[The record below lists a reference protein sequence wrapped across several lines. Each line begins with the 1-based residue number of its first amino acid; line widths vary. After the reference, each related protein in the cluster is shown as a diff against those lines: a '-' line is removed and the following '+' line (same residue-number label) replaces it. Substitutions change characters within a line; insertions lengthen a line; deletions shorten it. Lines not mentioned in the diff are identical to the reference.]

1 MRGRKQNI
9 ETLSDQSAQRVEPDV
24 MIGMQTFMGI
34 TENHLTAFKHD
45 KGGLL
50 EYILSPSNLNLA
62 YKQVKSNKGSGGID
76 RMEVDDLLSYLQC
89 HKDELISSIYGGKYH
104 SNPVRRVEI
113 PKSNGKKRNLGIPMV
128 VDRLIQQAISQVLQP
143 LYEPQFSPTSY
154 GFRSHR
160 SAHDA
165 LLKCGEYISA
175 DYVFTVDMDLEKF
188 FDTVCH
194 SKLIEILFRTIQD
207 GRVISLIHKY
217 LNCGVLI
224 GGKKEESSVGVPQGG
239 PLSPL
244 LSNIMLNELDKEL
257 EKRGH
262 LFVRYADDLVI
273 FCKSRRSAQRTL
285 DNLLSFIE
293 RTLFLKVNKE
303 KTRVAYMRDIKFLSY
318 AFGRRNG
325 KCQFYIHSDSIK
337 KMKSK
342 IREFTSRNNGWSY
355 EYRKQRLTWYIRGW
369 LHYFKLA
376 GLRNRIKEWDSWLRR
391 RIRMCIWKSWKRV
404 RTRYR
409 NLKKLVSDENRVR
422 MAAFCRKKYWRM
434 ANHPTVHEA
443 LSDERLLRAGYPTFK
458 MYYHP
463 VFIGS
468 LRNRRMPNGT
478 YGGVRGRNG
487 N

>member
-9 ETLSDQSAQRVEPDV
+9 ETLSDQSAQRVEPEV
-24 MIGMQTFMGI
+24 MIGMQTFIGI
-34 TENHLTAFKHD
+34 TENHLTAIKHE
-45 KGGLL
+45 KVELL

-76 RMEVDDLLSYLQC
+76 HMEVDELLPYLRC
-89 HKDELISSIYGGKYH
+89 HKDKLITSIYDGKYH
-104 SNPVRRVEI
+104 PNPVRRVEI
-113 PKSNGKKRNLGIPMV
+113 PKSNGKTRNLGIPTV

-154 GFRSHR
+154 GFRPHR

-175 DYVFTVDMDLEKF
+175 GYVFTVDMDLEKF

-194 SKLIEILFRTIQD
+194 SKLIEILSRTIKD

-217 LNCGVLI
+217 LNSGVLI
-224 GGKKEESSVGVPQGG
+224 GGKKEDSPVGVPQGG

-257 EKRGH
+257 ERRGH

-273 FCKSRRSAQRTL
+273 FCKSRRSAHRTL
-285 DNLLSFIE
+285 DNLLPFIE
-293 RTLFLKVNKE
+293 TKLFLKVNKD

-318 AFGRRNG
+318 AFGRSNG
-325 KCQFYIHSDSIK
+325 KCQFYIHVDSIK
-337 KMKSK
+337 KMKIK
-342 IREFTSRNNGWSY
+342 IRELTRRNNGWSY

-369 LHYFKLA
+369 LNYFKFA
-376 GLRNRIKEWDSWLRR
+376 GLKSRIKEWDGWLRH

-409 NLKKLVSDENRVR
+409 NLKKLIPDESRVR

-434 ANHPTVHEA
+434 ASHPTVQAA

-463 VFIGS
+463 VFKG
-468 LRNRRMPNGT
+468 
-478 YGGVRGRNG
+478 
-487 N
+487 

>member
-1 MRGRKQNI
+1 MMGRKQNI
-9 ETLSDQSAQRVEPDV
+9 ETLSDQSSQRVEPEV
-24 MIGMQTFMGI
+24 LIGMQTFIGI
-34 TENHLTAFKHD
+34 TENHLTAIKQE
-45 KGGLL
+45 KGELL

-62 YKQVKSNKGSGGID
+62 YKQVKSNKGIGGID
-76 RMEVDDLLSYLQC
+76 RMEVDELLPYLRC
-89 HKDELISSIYGGKYH
+89 HKDKLITSIYDGNYH
-104 SNPVRRVEI
+104 PNPVRRVEI
-113 PKSNGKKRNLGIPMV
+113 PKSNGKTRNLGIPTV

-154 GFRSHR
+154 GFRPHR

-175 DYVFTVDMDLEKF
+175 GYVFTVDMDLEKF

-194 SKLIEILFRTIQD
+194 SKLIEILSRTIKD

-217 LNCGVLI
+217 LNSGVLI
-224 GGKKEESSVGVPQGG
+224 GGKKEASPVGVPQGG

-257 EKRGH
+257 ERRGH

-285 DNLLSFIE
+285 DNLLPFIE
-293 RTLFLKVNKE
+293 TKLFLKVNKD
-303 KTRVAYMRDIKFLSY
+303 KTHVAYMRDIKFLSY

-325 KCQFYIHSDSIK
+325 KCQFYIHVDSIK
-337 KMKSK
+337 KMKIK
-342 IREFTSRNNGWSY
+342 IRELTSRNNGWSY

-369 LHYFKLA
+369 LNYFKFA
-376 GLRNRIKEWDSWLRR
+376 GLKSRIKEWDGWLRH

-409 NLKKLVSDENRVR
+409 NLEKLIPDESRVR
-422 MAAFCRKKYWRM
+422 MAS
-434 ANHPTVHEA
+434 HPTVQAA

-463 VFIGS
+463 VFKG
-468 LRNRRMPNGT
+468 
-478 YGGVRGRNG
+478 
-487 N
+487 

>member
-9 ETLSDQSAQRVEPDV
+9 ETLSDQSAQRVEPEV
-24 MIGMQTFMGI
+24 MIGMQTFIGI
-34 TENHLTAFKHD
+34 TENHLTAIKHE
-45 KGGLL
+45 KGELL

-76 RMEVDDLLSYLQC
+76 HMEVDELLPYLRC
-89 HKDELISSIYGGKYH
+89 HKDKLITSIYDGKYH
-104 SNPVRRVEI
+104 PNPVRRVEI
-113 PKSNGKKRNLGIPMV
+113 PKSNGKIRNLGIPTV

-154 GFRSHR
+154 GFRPHL

-165 LLKCGEYISA
+165 LLKCGEYISVG
-175 DYVFTVDMDLEKF
+175 YVFTVDMDLEKF
-188 FDTVCH
+188 FDKVCH
-194 SKLIEILFRTIQD
+194 SKLIEILSRTIKD

-217 LNCGVLI
+217 LNSGVLI
-224 GGKKEESSVGVPQGG
+224 GGKKEDSPVGVPQGG

-257 EKRGH
+257 ERRGH

-273 FCKSRRSAQRTL
+273 FCKSRRSAHRTL
-285 DNLLSFIE
+285 DNLLPFIE
-293 RTLFLKVNKE
+293 TKLFLKVNKD
-303 KTRVAYMRDIKFLSY
+303 KTHVAYMRDIKFLSY
-318 AFGRRNG
+318 AFGRSNG
-325 KCQFYIHSDSIK
+325 KCQFYIHVDSIK
-337 KMKSK
+337 KMKIK
-342 IREFTSRNNGWSY
+342 IRELTRRNNGWSY

-369 LHYFKLA
+369 LNYFKFA
-376 GLRNRIKEWDSWLRR
+376 GLKSRIKEWDGWLRH

-409 NLKKLVSDENRVR
+409 NLKKLIPDESRVR

-434 ANHPTVHEA
+434 ASHPTVQAA

-463 VFIGS
+463 VFKG
-468 LRNRRMPNGT
+468 
-478 YGGVRGRNG
+478 
-487 N
+487 

>member
-1 MRGRKQNI
+1 MMGRKQNI
-9 ETLSDQSAQRVEPDV
+9 ETLSGQSAQRVEPEV
-24 MIGMQTFMGI
+24 LIGMQTFIGI
-34 TENHLTAFKHD
+34 TENHLTAIKHE
-45 KGGLL
+45 KGELL

-76 RMEVDDLLSYLQC
+76 RMEVDELLPYLRC
-89 HKDELISSIYGGKYH
+89 HKNKLITSIYDGNYH
-104 SNPVRRVEI
+104 PNPVRRVEI
-113 PKSNGKKRNLGIPMV
+113 PKSNGKTRNLGIPTV

-154 GFRSHR
+154 GFRPHR

-165 LLKCGEYISA
+165 FLKCGEYISA
-175 DYVFTVDMDLEKF
+175 GYVFTVDMDLEKF
-188 FDTVCH
+188 FDTFCH
-194 SKLIEILFRTIQD
+194 SKLIAILSRTIKD

-217 LNCGVLI
+217 LNSGVLI
-224 GGKKEESSVGVPQGG
+224 GGKKEASPVGVPQGG

-257 EKRGH
+257 ERRGH

-285 DNLLSFIE
+285 DNLLPFIE
-293 RTLFLKVNKE
+293 TKLFLKVNKD
-303 KTRVAYMRDIKFLSY
+303 KTHVAYMRDIKFLSY

-325 KCQFYIHSDSIK
+325 KCQFYIHVDSIK
-337 KMKSK
+337 KMKIK
-342 IREFTSRNNGWSY
+342 IRELTSRNNGWSS

-369 LHYFKLA
+369 LNYFKFA
-376 GLRNRIKEWDSWLRR
+376 GLKSRIKEWDGWLRH

-409 NLKKLVSDENRVR
+409 NLKKLIPDESRVR
-422 MAAFCRKKYWRM
+422 MAAFCRMKYWRM
-434 ANHPTVHEA
+434 ASHPTVQAA

-463 VFIGS
+463 VFKG
-468 LRNRRMPNGT
+468 
-478 YGGVRGRNG
+478 
-487 N
+487 

>member
-9 ETLSDQSAQRVEPDV
+9 ETLSDQSAQRVEPEV

-34 TENHLTAFKHD
+34 TENHLTAIKQE
-45 KGGLL
+45 KGELF

-76 RMEVDDLLSYLQC
+76 RMEVDELLPYLRC
-89 HKDELISSIYGGKYH
+89 HKDKLITSIYDGKYH
-104 SNPVRRVEI
+104 PNPVRRVEI
-113 PKSNGKKRNLGIPMV
+113 PKSNGKTRNLGIPTV

-154 GFRSHR
+154 GFRPHR

-175 DYVFTVDMDLEKF
+175 GYVFTVDMDLEKF

-194 SKLIEILFRTIQD
+194 SKLIEILSRTIKD

-217 LNCGVLI
+217 LNSGVLI
-224 GGKKEESSVGVPQGG
+224 GGKKEDSPVGVSQGG

-257 EKRGH
+257 ERRGH

-285 DNLLSFIE
+285 DNLLPFIE
-293 RTLFLKVNKE
+293 TKLFLKVNKE
-303 KTRVAYMRDIKFLSY
+303 KTHVAYMRDIKFLSY
-318 AFGRRNG
+318 AFGRSNG
-325 KCQFYIHSDSIK
+325 KCQFYIHVDSVK

-342 IREFTSRNNGWSY
+342 IRELTNRNNGWGY

-369 LHYFKLA
+369 LNYFKFA
-376 GLRNRIKEWDSWLRR
+376 GLKGRIKEWDGWLRH

-409 NLKKLVSDENRVR
+409 NLKKLIPDENRVR

-434 ANHPTVHEA
+434 ASHPTVQAA

-463 VFIGS
+463 VFKG
-468 LRNRRMPNGT
+468 
-478 YGGVRGRNG
+478 
-487 N
+487 

>member
-1 MRGRKQNI
+1 MMGRKQNI
-9 ETLSDQSAQRVEPDV
+9 ETLSDQSAQRVEPEV
-24 MIGMQTFMGI
+24 LIGMQTFIGI
-34 TENHLTAFKHD
+34 TENHLTAIKQE
-45 KGGLL
+45 KGELL

-76 RMEVDDLLSYLQC
+76 RMEVDELLPYLRC
-89 HKDELISSIYGGKYH
+89 HKDKLIASIYDGNYH
-104 SNPVRRVEI
+104 PNPVRRVEI
-113 PKSNGKKRNLGIPMV
+113 PKSNGKTRNLGIPTV

-154 GFRSHR
+154 GFRPHR

-175 DYVFTVDMDLEKF
+175 GYVFTVDMDLEKF

-194 SKLIEILFRTIQD
+194 SKLIEILSRTIKD

-217 LNCGVLI
+217 LNSGVLI
-224 GGKKEESSVGVPQGG
+224 GGKKEASPVGVPQGG

-257 EKRGH
+257 ERRGH

-285 DNLLSFIE
+285 DNLLPFIE
-293 RTLFLKVNKE
+293 TKLFLKVNKD
-303 KTRVAYMRDIKFLSY
+303 KTHVAYMRDIKFLSY

-325 KCQFYIHSDSIK
+325 KCQFYIHVDSIK
-337 KMKSK
+337 KMKIK
-342 IREFTSRNNGWSY
+342 IRELTSRNNGWSY

-369 LHYFKLA
+369 LNYFKFA
-376 GLRNRIKEWDSWLRR
+376 GLKSRIKEWDGWLRH

-409 NLKKLVSDENRVR
+409 NLKKLIPD
-422 MAAFCRKKYWRM
+422 CRKKYWRM
-434 ANHPTVHEA
+434 ASHPTVQAA
-443 LSDERLLRAGYPTFK
+443 LSDERLLRAGYLTFK

-463 VFIGS
+463 VFKG
-468 LRNRRMPNGT
+468 
-478 YGGVRGRNG
+478 
-487 N
+487 

>member
-24 MIGMQTFMGI
+24 MIGMQTFIGI
-34 TENHLTAFKHD
+34 TENHLTAIKQE

-76 RMEVDDLLSYLQC
+76 RMEVDELLPYLRC
-89 HKDELISSIYGGKYH
+89 HKDKLITSIYDGKYH
-104 SNPVRRVEI
+104 PNPVRRVEI
-113 PKSNGKKRNLGIPMV
+113 PKPNGKTRNLGIPTV

-154 GFRSHR
+154 GFRPHR

-165 LLKCGEYISA
+165 LLKCGKYISA
-175 DYVFTVDMDLEKF
+175 GYVFTVDMDLEKF

-194 SKLIEILFRTIQD
+194 SKLIEILSRTIKD

-217 LNCGVLI
+217 LNSGVLI
-224 GGKKEESSVGVPQGG
+224 GGKKEDSPVGVPQGS

-257 EKRGH
+257 ERRGH

-273 FCKSRRSAQRTL
+273 FCKSRRSAHRTL
-285 DNLLSFIE
+285 DNLLPFIE
-293 RTLFLKVNKE
+293 TKLFLKVNKD
-303 KTRVAYMRDIKFLSY
+303 KTHVAYMRDIQFLSY
-318 AFGRRNG
+318 AFGRSNG
-325 KCQFYIHSDSIK
+325 KCQFYIHVDSIK
-337 KMKSK
+337 KMKIK
-342 IREFTSRNNGWSY
+342 IRELTRRNNGWSY

-369 LHYFKLA
+369 LNYFKFA
-376 GLRNRIKEWDSWLRR
+376 GLKSRIKEWDGWLRH

-409 NLKKLVSDENRVR
+409 NLKKLIPDESRVR

-434 ANHPTVHEA
+434 ASHPTVQAA

-463 VFIGS
+463 VFKG
-468 LRNRRMPNGT
+468 
-478 YGGVRGRNG
+478 
-487 N
+487 

>member
-9 ETLSDQSAQRVEPDV
+9 ETLSDQSAQRVEPEV

-34 TENHLTAFKHD
+34 TENHLTAIKQE
-45 KGGLL
+45 KGELL

-76 RMEVDDLLSYLQC
+76 RMEVDELLPYLRC
-89 HKDELISSIYGGKYH
+89 YKDKLITSIYDGKYH
-104 SNPVRRVEI
+104 PNPVRRVEI
-113 PKSNGKKRNLGIPMV
+113 PKSNGKTRNLGIPTV

-154 GFRSHR
+154 GFRPHR

-175 DYVFTVDMDLEKF
+175 GYVFTVDMDLEKF

-194 SKLIEILFRTIQD
+194 SKLIEILSRTIKD

-217 LNCGVLI
+217 LNSGVLI
-224 GGKKEESSVGVPQGG
+224 GGKKEDSSAGVPQGS

-244 LSNIMLNELDKEL
+244 SSNIMLNELDKEL

-262 LFVRYADDLVI
+262 LFVRYADALVI

-285 DNLLSFIE
+285 DNLLPFIE
-293 RTLFLKVNKE
+293 TKLFLKVNKE
-303 KTRVAYMRDIKFLSY
+303 KTHVAYMRDIKFLSY
-318 AFGRRNG
+318 AFGRSNV
-325 KCQFYIHSDSIK
+325 KCQFYIHVDSVK

-342 IREFTSRNNGWSY
+342 IRELTSRNNGWSY
-355 EYRKQRLTWYIRGW
+355 EYLKQRLTWYIRGW
-369 LHYFKLA
+369 LNYFKLA
-376 GLRNRIKEWDSWLRR
+376 GLKSRIREWDGWLRH

-409 NLKKLVSDENRVR
+409 NLKKLIPDGNRVR

-434 ANHPTVHEA
+434 ASHPTVQAA

-463 VFIGS
+463 VFKG
-468 LRNRRMPNGT
+468 
-478 YGGVRGRNG
+478 
-487 N
+487 

>member
-9 ETLSDQSAQRVEPDV
+9 ETLSDQSAQRVEPEV

-34 TENHLTAFKHD
+34 TENHLTAIKQE
-45 KGGLL
+45 KGELL

-76 RMEVDDLLSYLQC
+76 RMEVDELLPYLRC
-89 HKDELISSIYGGKYH
+89 HKDKLITSIYDGKYH
-104 SNPVRRVEI
+104 PNPVRRVEI
-113 PKSNGKKRNLGIPMV
+113 PKSNGKTRNLGIPTV

-154 GFRSHR
+154 GFRPHR

-175 DYVFTVDMDLEKF
+175 GYVFTVDMDLEKF

-194 SKLIEILFRTIQD
+194 SKLIEILSRTIQD

-217 LNCGVLI
+217 LNSGVLI
-224 GGKKEESSVGVPQGG
+224 VGKKEDSSVGVPQGS

-285 DNLLSFIE
+285 DNLLPFIE
-293 RTLFLKVNKE
+293 TKLFLKVNKE
-303 KTRVAYMRDIKFLSY
+303 KTHVAYMRDIKFLSY
-318 AFGRRNG
+318 AFGRSNG
-325 KCQFYIHSDSIK
+325 KCQFYIHVDSVK

-342 IREFTSRNNGWSY
+342 IRELTSRNNGWSY

-369 LHYFKLA
+369 LNYFKLA
-376 GLRNRIKEWDSWLRR
+376 GLKSRIKEWDGWLRH

-409 NLKKLVSDENRVR
+409 NLKKLIPDGNRVR

-434 ANHPTVHEA
+434 ASHPTVQAA

-463 VFIGS
+463 VFKG
-468 LRNRRMPNGT
+468 
-478 YGGVRGRNG
+478 
-487 N
+487 

>member
-1 MRGRKQNI
+1 MMGRKQNI
-9 ETLSDQSAQRVEPDV
+9 ETLSDRSAQRVEPEV
-24 MIGMQTFMGI
+24 LIGMQTFIGI
-34 TENHLTAFKHD
+34 TENHLTAIKHE
-45 KGGLL
+45 KGELL

-76 RMEVDDLLSYLQC
+76 RMEVDELLPYLRC
-89 HKDELISSIYGGKYH
+89 HKDKLITSIYDGNYH
-104 SNPVRRVEI
+104 PNPVRRVEI
-113 PKSNGKKRNLGIPMV
+113 PKSNGKTRNLGIPTV

-143 LYEPQFSPTSY
+143 LYEPQFSPASY
-154 GFRSHR
+154 GFRPHR

-175 DYVFTVDMDLEKF
+175 GYVFTVDMDLEKF
-188 FDTVCH
+188 FDTFCH
-194 SKLIEILFRTIQD
+194 SKLIAILSRTIKD

-217 LNCGVLI
+217 LNSGVLI
-224 GGKKEESSVGVPQGG
+224 GGKKEDSPVGVPQGG

-257 EKRGH
+257 ERRGH

-285 DNLLSFIE
+285 DNLLPFIE
-293 RTLFLKVNKE
+293 TKLFLKVNKD
-303 KTRVAYMRDIKFLSY
+303 KTHVAYMRDIKFLSY

-325 KCQFYIHSDSIK
+325 KCQFYIHVDSIK
-337 KMKSK
+337 KMKIK
-342 IREFTSRNNGWSY
+342 IRELTSRNNGWSS
-355 EYRKQRLTWYIRGW
+355 EYRNQRLTGYIRGW
-369 LHYFKLA
+369 LNSFKFA
-376 GLRNRIKEWDSWLRR
+376 GLKSRIKEWDGWLRH

-409 NLKKLVSDENRVR
+409 NLKKLIPDESRVR

-434 ANHPTVHEA
+434 ASHPTVQAA

-463 VFIGS
+463 VFKG
-468 LRNRRMPNGT
+468 
-478 YGGVRGRNG
+478 
-487 N
+487 

>member
-1 MRGRKQNI
+1 MGRHV
-9 ETLSDQSAQRVEPDV
+9 TW
-24 MIGMQTFMGI
+24 
-34 TENHLTAFKHD
+34 
-45 KGGLL
+45 
-50 EYILSPSNLNLA
+50 
-62 YKQVKSNKGSGGID
+62 
-76 RMEVDDLLSYLQC
+76 
-89 HKDELISSIYGGKYH
+89 
-104 SNPVRRVEI
+104 
-113 PKSNGKKRNLGIPMV
+113 GIPTV

-154 GFRSHR
+154 GFRPHR

-175 DYVFTVDMDLEKF
+175 GYVFTVDMDLEKF

-194 SKLIEILFRTIQD
+194 SKLIEILSRTIKD

-217 LNCGVLI
+217 LNSGVLI
-224 GGKKEESSVGVPQGG
+224 GGKKEASPVGVPQGG

-257 EKRGH
+257 ERRGH

-285 DNLLSFIE
+285 DNLLPFIE
-293 RTLFLKVNKE
+293 TKLFLKVNKD
-303 KTRVAYMRDIKFLSY
+303 KTHVAYMRDIKFLSY

-325 KCQFYIHSDSIK
+325 KCQFYIHVDSIK
-337 KMKSK
+337 KMKIK
-342 IREFTSRNNGWSY
+342 IRELTSRNNGWSY

-369 LHYFKLA
+369 LNYFKFA
-376 GLRNRIKEWDSWLRR
+376 GLKSRIKEWDGWLRH

-409 NLKKLVSDENRVR
+409 NLKKLIPDESRVR

-434 ANHPTVHEA
+434 ASHPTVQAA

-463 VFIGS
+463 VFKG
-468 LRNRRMPNGT
+468 
-478 YGGVRGRNG
+478 
-487 N
+487 